1 MHFSKRRIL
10 ACLVGTLWSV
20 ATQAQSE
27 KITIDGST
35 GMSPLVHALATA
47 YREQNPSTPIE
58 IGKGLGTKA
67 RIQALNEGKIDIAMA
82 SHGLDIAGITRQGMV
97 VQEIGKVAVV
107 FGVNA
112 GVTVNDLTENQ
123 ICDIYSGKATNWKEL
138 GGPDLAIVALTR
150 PESEVDTEV
159 VRDKIGCLKSLK
171 IPEHVKVM
179 PKAPDMAKELA
190 ATLGA
195 FGMTTTTVAEQSQ
208 GRVKALSIGGAVPTA
223 QNVQNKK
230 YVLTRD
236 SFLVTKSAPSQGVTR
251 FLDFVRSAG
260 GEKVIVANGAVPIK

>member
-1 MHFSKRRIL
+1 VDHSSQRIL
-10 ACLVGTLWSV
+10 ACVVGALWTIG
-20 ATQAQSE
+20 AQAQTE

-35 GMSPLVHALATA
+35 GVTPLVEALAQA
-47 YREQNPSTPIE
+47 YRDQNPGATID

-67 RIQALNEGKIDIAMA
+67 RIQALDEGKIDIAMA
-82 SHGLDIAGITRQGMV
+82 SHGLDVAGIKRQGMAI
-97 VQEIGKVAVV
+97 QEIGKVAVV

-112 GVTVNDLTENQ
+112 GVAISDLTENQ
-123 ICDIYSGKATNWKEL
+123 ICAIYSGKAQNWKEF

-159 VRDKIGCLKSLK
+159 VRDKVGCLKSLK

-179 PKAPDMAKELA
+179 PKAPDMARELA
-190 ATLGA
+190 ATAGA
-195 FGMTTTTVAEQSQ
+195 VGMTTTTVVEQSQ
-208 GRVKALSIGGAVPTA
+208 GRVKALSLGGTVPTA
-223 QNVQNKK
+223 QNVQNRK

-236 SFLVTKSAPSQGVTR
+236 SFLVTKAAPVAGVTR

-260 GEKVIVANGAVPIK
+260 GEKVIMANGAVPAR